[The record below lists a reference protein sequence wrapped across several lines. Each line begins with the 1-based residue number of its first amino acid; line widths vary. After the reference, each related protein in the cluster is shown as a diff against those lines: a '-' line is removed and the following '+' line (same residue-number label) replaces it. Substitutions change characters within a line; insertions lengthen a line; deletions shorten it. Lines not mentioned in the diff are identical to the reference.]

1 MKLLSYLLDS
11 NLAPDERS
19 ARGLIMR
26 GDVLINEQP
35 VTSPAAEIKPEDVV
49 RLRRGSSDTDVSR
62 GAQKLRP
69 VWERVKFDCLGHISL
84 DLGVGTGGF
93 TQVLLEQGARRVYAV
108 DVAYGTIALQLRN
121 DPRVVL
127 LERTNARE
135 LTRELVPE
143 VITRVVGDLS
153 FISWTA
159 VLPAV
164 IPLTDAD
171 AELLLLV
178 KPQFELAAAGRG
190 AELRDGIVE
199 DLKAARSC
207 LENLYNTWCGHGLAP
222 LAVVPAA
229 LRGAK
234 GNQEYFVHLKRSDVI
249 SLPEYQDLVEAAL
262 AEATE

>member
-1 MKLLSYLLDS
+1 M
-11 NLAPDERS
+11 
-19 ARGLIMR
+19 
-26 GDVLINEQP
+26 
-35 VTSPAAEIKPEDVV
+35 V
-49 RLRRGSSDTDVSR
+49 RLRRGSTDTDVSR

-69 VWERVKFDCLGHISL
+69 VRERVGFDCRGHVAL

-93 TQVLLEQGARRVYAV
+93 SQVLLEQGARRVFSV

-153 FISWTA
+153 FISWAA

-164 IPLTDAD
+164 ILLTGAD
-171 AELLLLV
+171 AELLLLI

-199 DLKAARSC
+199 DPEVARSC
-207 LENLYNTWCGHGLAP
+207 LENLYNTWCEHGLAP

-234 GNQEYFVHLKRSDVI
+234 GNQEYFVYLKRGEVT
-249 SLPEYQDLVEAAL
+249 SLPDYEVLVKAAL
-262 AEATE
+262 AEATG